1 MATDNEELPPREV
14 VMLCLDELLNIC
26 NASTERTERSIQ
38 FKSVETI
45 AAGLIYI
52 GDQLRELKDMIYLA
66 PKE

>member
-1 MATDNEELPPREV
+1 MATDNEELPPREG

-26 NASTERTERSIQ
+26 YGSTERSIQ
-38 FKSVETI
+38 YKSVETI
-45 AAGLIYI
+45 VAGLIYI